1 MSYESCANFN
11 ATLRRT
17 GDYGAWQAREFNLSY
32 PAGQTVSRITVRG
45 DITMRQTTTIH
56 LPFQN
61 QVDSEWFSIVGV
73 TAAGGNLNVR
83 CNYQKHDQDLHLEIQ
98 AYLQ

>member
-1 MSYESCANFN
+1 
-11 ATLRRT
+11 
-17 GDYGAWQAREFNLSY
+17 
-32 PAGQTVSRITVRG
+32 
-45 DITMRQTTTIH
+45 MRQTTTIH